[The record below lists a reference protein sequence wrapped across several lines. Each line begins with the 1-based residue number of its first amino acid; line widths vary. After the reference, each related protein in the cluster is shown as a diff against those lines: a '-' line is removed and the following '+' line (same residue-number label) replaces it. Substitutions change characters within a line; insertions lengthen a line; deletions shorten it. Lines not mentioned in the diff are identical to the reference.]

1 MNVKWLRAVLA
12 MTALIAVPGIAAD
25 KYPTKP
31 VRILVGAAAGGP
43 LDIIARV
50 VGQKLSEQ
58 LGQPFVVD
66 ARGGA
71 GGIIATKIA
80 AQGGPDGYTLL
91 CNSSQYVVAP
101 SLYKNPGYDPNKDF
115 APIVIAGVIPNILF
129 VHPSVPAKNLQELI
143 ALVKAR
149 KITSYGSAGTG
160 STPHLTGERLLKSMA
175 GLDITHIPYSG
186 AAPALNA
193 VTAGQVPLGVTAM
206 ASAMQLIRAGKLR
219 GIALTSPQR
228 IPALPDVATA
238 AESGYPGYEDYT
250 WYAFF
255 APAGTPKALVDML
268 NRSIAAILRLPETKE
283 RLAVLELGSVDYT
296 PAQFA
301 AYIKVEVAKWA
312 KVIKESGARVD

>member
-1 MNVKWLRAVLA
+1 MQVKWMRAMLA
-12 MTALIAVPGIAAD
+12 IAALIAVPCFAAEA
-25 KYPTKP
+25 YPTKP

-58 LGQPFVVD
+58 LGQPFVID

-101 SLYKNPGYDPNKDF
+101 SLYRDPGYDPIKDF
-115 APIVIAGVIPNILF
+115 APIINVGVIPNILF

-143 ALVKAR
+143 ALAKTR
-149 KITSYGSAGTG
+149 KLSYGSAGTG
-160 STPHLTGERLLKSMA
+160 STPHLTGERLLKMMA
-175 GLDITHIPYSG
+175 GLDITHIPYGG

-193 VTAGQVPLGVTAM
+193 VAAGQVPLGVTAM
-206 ASAMQLIRAGKLR
+206 ASAMQLIKAGKIR
-219 GIALTSPQR
+219 GIVVTSPQR
-228 IPALPDVATA
+228 IPALPDVATV
-238 AESGYPGYEDYT
+238 AESGFPGYEDYT
-250 WYAFF
+250 WYAVF
-255 APAGTPKALVDML
+255 APAGTPRAMVDML
-268 NRSIAAILRLPETKE
+268 NRSIAAILQLPETKE
-283 RLAVLELGSVDYT
+283 RLAVLELGPINNT
-296 PAQFA
+296 PAEFA
-301 AYIKVEVAKWA
+301 AYIKIEVTKWA